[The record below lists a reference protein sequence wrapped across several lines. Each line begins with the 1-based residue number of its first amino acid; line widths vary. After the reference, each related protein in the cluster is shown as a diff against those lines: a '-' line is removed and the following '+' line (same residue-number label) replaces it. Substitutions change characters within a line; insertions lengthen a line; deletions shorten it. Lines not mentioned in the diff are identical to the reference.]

1 MNAAKTGLLL
11 IFFPFLAY
19 TQSRYDVIIDEIMAD
34 PSPQI
39 GLPNNEWIELKN
51 ASDHSINLVGW
62 RIGDAGGQSGPIP
75 DLNLKPDSFVIICT
89 GSAAAAMSVFGTVI
103 SVTSFPSL
111 DNDGDQIFLMA
122 ANGSIIHAVAYSG
135 GWYQNELKKEGGWT
149 LEIIDT
155 RNPCGGVSNWKASAD
170 MQGGTPGRRNSID
183 DINDDKSGPK
193 LKNVFSLDSI
203 TIVAV
208 FDEPIDSLQGATI
221 ANYHIDGG
229 LSIMNAVTIAPVFN
243 SVELTLNSALLSG
256 MIYNLTINNVTDC
269 RNNAINTANT
279 ARVGLPIEASSPGI
293 VINEM
298 LFNPRSNGFDYVE
311 LYNAGSKIVDAS
323 KLYAANRNSTNLI
336 SSIRQISSD
345 PHYIFPGDYLVITE
359 DVASLEINYLV
370 KNPDAVIQ
378 LPSLPSYP
386 DEEGDVIL
394 LTGQG
399 DIVDEVK
406 YNDHWHFKLIENPE
420 GVSLERIDP
429 SAPSQ
434 DAANWH
440 SAASTAG
447 YGTPSYQNSQYKQT
461 QPIDAAIEVV
471 PKIFSPDNDGHDD
484 VATVQYKLSDPGDVA
499 NITIYD
505 ADGRPVRYL
514 VKNGT
519 LGAGGQWNWDGLDEK
534 GNKLPI
540 GTYIIYTEIFNL
552 QAKKQHFKNI
562 VVLAGKL
569 SH

>member
-1 MNAAKTGLLL
+1 MKAAKTGLLL
-11 IFFPFLAY
+11 ILFPFLAY

-51 ASDHSINLVGW
+51 ASDHSINLLGW
-62 RIGDAGGQSGPIP
+62 RIGDAGGQSGPMP
-75 DLNLKPDSFVIICT
+75 DLNLQPDSFVIICT
-89 GSAAAAMSVFGTVI
+89 GSAIATMSVFGTAI

-111 DNDGDQIFLMA
+111 DNDGDQVFLMA
-122 ANGSIIHAVAYSG
+122 ANGSIMHGVAYSG
-135 GWYQNELKKEGGWT
+135 AWYQSELKREGGWT
-149 LEIIDT
+149 LEMIDT
-155 RNPCGGVSNWKASAD
+155 RSPCAGVSNWKASAD
-170 MQGGTPGRRNSID
+170 MHGGTPGQKNSID
-183 DINDDKSGPK
+183 AINDDKSGPK
-193 LKNVFSLDSI
+193 LKNVFSPDSI

-208 FDEPIDSLQGATI
+208 FDEPIDSLRGATMG
-221 ANYHIDGG
+221 NYHIDGG
-229 LSIMNAVTIAPVFN
+229 LSVINAVTMAPVFT
-243 SVELTLNSALLSG
+243 SVKLSLSGALSSG
-256 MIYNLTINNVTDC
+256 MIYNLTVNNVTDC
-269 RNNAINTANT
+269 RNNAISTANS
-279 ARVGLPIEASSPGI
+279 ARVGLPLEPSSPEI

-311 LYNAGSKIVDAS
+311 LYNAGDKIVDAS
-323 KLYAANRNSTNLI
+323 RLYAANRNSGNLI

-345 PHYIFPGDYLVITE
+345 PYYIFPGDYLVITE
-359 DVASLEINYLV
+359 DLASLEINYLV

-378 LPSLPSYP
+378 VPSLPSYP
-386 DEEGDVIL
+386 DDEGDVVL
-394 LTGQG
+394 LNGQG
-399 DIVDEVK
+399 DVVDEVK
-406 YNDHWHFKLIENPE
+406 YSDRWHFKLIENPE

-429 SAPSQ
+429 LAPSQ

-440 SAASTAG
+440 SAASTTG

-461 QPIDAAIEVV
+461 QPIDAAIEVI

-484 VATVQYKLSDPGDVA
+484 VATIQYKLSDPGYVA

-505 ADGRPVRYL
+505 AYGRPVRYL
-514 VKNGT
+514 VKNAT

-552 QAKKQHFKNI
+552 QAKKQHFKNT

-569 SH
+569 S